1 MPAIKLG
8 MRILWGFCS
17 MHGLYVV
24 LQYTVLWNDKY
35 VAFAAFAKF
44 ALYLLM
50 TSLITLGY
58 FSLKCIRHQKM
69 VSILLII
76 FYYLFCAGFILCLK
90 LQKDNVEAAS
100 DANHKIKGNQL
111 HPHVIN
117 FAALN
122 LFCIFGAIFRPGWYY
137 IVCITSLFFMGA
149 TAFI

>member
-1 MPAIKLG
+1 MPAFKLG
-8 MRILWGFCS
+8 MLILWGFCS

-24 LQYTVLWNDKY
+24 LQYTALWNDKY

-44 ALYLLM
+44 VLYLLM

-58 FSLKCIRHQKM
+58 LALKCIQHQKL

-76 FYYLFCAGFILCLK
+76 LYYLFCVGFILCLK

-100 DANHKIKGNQL
+100 DTNLKIKANQL

-117 FAALN
+117 FVAL
-122 LFCIFGAIFRPGWYY
+122 LLYCIFVAIFRPGWYY
-137 IVCITSLFFMGA
+137 IVCISSLFFMGA